1 MLAGARLALSWLTV
15 LPAGQGD
22 GDRTVDRATA
32 AHAITLAPLVGLLLG
47 LLAAGTLSILDL
59 THMPGLLAGLLTVGL
74 LAALTRGMHLDGL
87 ADTADGLGS
96 YGPPERALAVMRDG
110 GAGPFGVVALIVT
123 LGAQAT
129 AFGALA
135 GDRWWAVVIAVTAG
149 RAAFAMCCLRGV
161 PAARQDGLGA
171 LVAGTQPP
179 AVPAAWFGVLLAA
192 STLVDLDHP
201 WLGPVA
207 VLAAAG
213 VTAAFV
219 AHVRR
224 RLNGVT
230 GDVLGAA
237 SEVATTVVAATCT
250 LV

>member
-1 MLAGARLALSWLTV
+1 MLAGARLALTWLTV
-15 LPAGQGD
+15 LPARQTEV
-22 GDRTVDRATA
+22 DRTTATQ
-32 AHAITLAPLVGLLLG
+32 AITLAPLVGLLLG

-74 LAALTRGMHLDGL
+74 LAVLTRGMHLDGL

-135 GDRWWAVVIAVTAG
+135 GDRWWAVVIAVMAG
-149 RAAFAMCCLRGV
+149 RAAFSMCCLRGI
-161 PAARQDGLGA
+161 PAARQEGLGA

-179 AVPAAWFGVLLAA
+179 VVPAAWLGVLLAA

-207 VLAAAG
+207 VLTAAG
-213 VTAAFV
+213 VTAGFV

-224 RLNGVT
+224 RLDGVT